1 MTYSPPRRDKLLKTI
16 TELKPMLSGYMR
28 QLKYPADLLRIVD
41 TTAESST
48 AQLVE
53 VKQRN
58 TGVF

>member
-1 MTYSPPRRDKLLKTI
+1 
-16 TELKPMLSGYMR
+16 MLSGYMR